1 MADDPE
7 VSQETKHARW
17 MLGQSEKALEDI
29 LIAFEEMRQQV
40 LEGGTLT
47 GGDLT
52 NARLSLGKTRAQLL
66 DEVNKYERHILLS
79 NGLTADAP
87 LDFDAIKDQ
96 IGSSLD
102 RIRVARDSEGFPEE
116 SDT

>member
-1 MADDPE
+1 MANGRDPE

-17 MLGQSEKALEDI
+17 MLGQSERALEDI
-29 LIAFEEMRQQV
+29 LVAFEEMRRQI

-52 NARLSLGKTRAQLL
+52 RARVSLGHTRSQLL

-79 NGLTADAP
+79 NGLTAEAP
-87 LDFDAIKDQ
+87 LNFDAIKRGDH
-96 IGSSLD
+96 
-102 RIRVARDSEGFPEE
+102 V
-116 SDT
+116 